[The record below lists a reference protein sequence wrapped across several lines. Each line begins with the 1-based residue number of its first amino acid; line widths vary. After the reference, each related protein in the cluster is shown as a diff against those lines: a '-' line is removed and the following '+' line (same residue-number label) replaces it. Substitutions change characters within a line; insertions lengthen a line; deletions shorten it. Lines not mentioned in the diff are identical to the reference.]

1 MYFCWLEE
9 RKVQLSSP
17 DGSFEICMIVAAVCG
32 KNELKC
38 VEEEETCLLC
48 YCLLVAVE
56 LNEERN
62 VECVSCPWIIASLCW
77 TVFFLPIFIIC
88 LKTHKGS
95 VICSEGDCKDISSVF

>member
-38 VEEEETCLLC
+38 VEEEEACLLC

-62 VECVSCPWIIASLCW
+62 VVELLDSCGVELPDVLSLKF
-77 TVFFLPIFIIC
+77 TRSSRKYFLSM
-88 LKTHKGS
+88 LSTT
-95 VICSEGDCKDISSVF
+95 